1 MLNTTLSTFGQ
12 TIANMENVRVSDIEV
27 QPNYTQYNLIDKLS
41 QQWLGWVREIGGGNA
56 TSVRAYCATGANGS
70 GGIWVSM
77 DPEECEVDAYGDEH
91 RPLVVPNEDEL
102 KKKVVMFVARQSARF
117 VPEEV

>member
-1 MLNTTLSTFGQ
+1 MTTAVLSPFAQ
-12 TIANMENVRVSDIEV
+12 TIANMDSVQISDMET
-27 QPNYTQYNLIDKLS
+27 QPNYTQYNLVDKLS
-41 QQWLGWVREIGGGNA
+41 QQWLGWVREIGGNA

-70 GGIWVSM
+70 SGLWVSL
-77 DPEECEVDAYGDEH
+77 DPEEYEIDAYGDEH

-102 KKKVVMFVARQSARF
+102 KKEVMLFVARWSARF